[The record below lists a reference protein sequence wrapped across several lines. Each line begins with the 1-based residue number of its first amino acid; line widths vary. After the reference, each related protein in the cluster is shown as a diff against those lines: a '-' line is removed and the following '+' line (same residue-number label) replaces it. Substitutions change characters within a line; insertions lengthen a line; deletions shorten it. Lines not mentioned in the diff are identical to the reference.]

1 MLTKGLK
8 NKIEFVGDLSKAVGN
23 RVSGIE
29 SLDYA
34 VFEDLDH
41 GWYDEY
47 LVVNY
52 RGGAVQARNCSGDS
66 NAAILEELGK
76 MVYSSQVFG
85 IDTENYLSH
94 IKRAKETP
102 NCTAIY
108 NLKNL

>member
-1 MLTKGLK
+1 MLKQGLK
-8 NKIEFVGDLSKAVGN
+8 NKIGFVSDLSKAVGN

-52 RGGAVQARNCSGDS
+52 KGGAVQARNCSGNS

-76 MVYSSQVFG
+76 MVYSSQVFCG
-85 IDTENYLSH
+85 DTETYLSF
-94 IKRAKETP
+94 IKRAKEAP
-102 NCTAIY
+102 NFIAVY
-108 NLKNL
+108 NAKNL